1 MRRFHFRLQSILEL
15 RRKQAD
21 EKRLVLGAA
30 SQRCSAIEREI
41 ASRRERRHHLLSAT
55 HTVGTQGSLDD
66 RRVVEAYALRLEGE
80 AQRLEA
86 KLVDAR
92 KEREAA
98 AEAYRVARQN
108 ADVLERLRTRREG
121 TYVEQQ
127 KRAEQVRIDEVA
139 QRIVAGTQ
147 E

>member
-1 MRRFHFRLQSILEL
+1 MHRFHFRLQSILEL

-41 ASRRERRHHLLSAT
+41 ARRRDQRRLLLSDT
-55 HTVGTQGSLDD
+55 HTVGREGSLEE
-66 RRVVEAYALRLEGE
+66 RRIVEAYALRLEGE
-80 AQRLEA
+80 ARTFETE
-86 KLVDAR
+86 LVAAE

-98 AEAYRVARQN
+98 AEAYRLARQK

-121 TYVEQQ
+121 TYIEQQ
-127 KRAEQVRIDEVA
+127 KRDEQGRIDEVA
-139 QRIVAGTQ
+139 QRIAAGTQ

>member
-15 RRKQAD
+15 RQKQAD

-41 ASRRERRHHLLSAT
+41 TSRRERRHLLLSDT
-55 HTVGTQGSLDD
+55 HTLGSAGSLDE
-66 RRVVEAYALRLEGE
+66 RRAVEAYALRLEGE
-80 AQRLEA
+80 SRKLEVQ
-86 KLVDAR
+86 LVDAE

-98 AEAYRVARQN
+98 AKAYRDARQK
-108 ADVLERLRTRREG
+108 ADVLERLRSRREA
-121 TYVEQQ
+121 TYTEQQ
-127 KRAEQVRIDEVA
+127 KRDEQLRVDEVA
-139 QRIVAGTQ
+139 QRIAAGTQ